1 MNGRELVTAAHV
13 TSPIGSGVVTRR
25 LCVVSRNP
33 LMSGVFVAGLTTA
46 VGSRD
51 ELEIIVDRRRDGA
64 TTNRPSI
71 ERRQR
76 DHVARAL
83 ERDGFAFVLLPAAE
97 TSANSSSKRGAW
109 PTEPVVPEETYEHK
123 LERILWFK
131 QGRIIRLSRWLILS
145 VLMNAILV
153 LFFVSSTVKTRMS
166 QARPPGSASSIVTP
180 LEKVAEPPSPRPA
193 PPGVEATSPRPD
205 AAPRPRP

>member
-1 MNGRELVTAAHV
+1 MNGRDLVGAPHLAPPTGA
-13 TSPIGSGVVTRR
+13 GVATRR
-25 LCVVSRNP
+25 LCVVSRKP

-51 ELEIIVDRRRDGA
+51 ELEIIVDRRRDGP
-64 TTNRPSI
+64 TRNQPSI

-83 ERDGFAFVLLPAAE
+83 ERDGFAFVLMPTTE
-97 TSANSSSKRGAW
+97 TSESSSSRRGAW
-109 PTEPVVPEETYEHK
+109 PIEHFVPEETYEHK

-131 QGRIIRLSRWLILS
+131 QGRFVRLSRWLILS

-153 LFFVSSTVKTRMS
+153 LFFVLPAVKARVS
-166 QARPPGSASSIVTP
+166 QARPTVSPSSVAAP
-180 LEKVAEPPSPRPA
+180 AGKVGEPSSPNPA
-193 PPGVEATSPRPD
+193 PARVETTSPRPEG
-205 AAPRPRP
+205 APRPRP